1 MENGGRQNE
10 PAIAASALQS
20 DRAGKASSRVL
31 QETPHSLPTRV
42 PVEFQMPSKDDRCEA
57 VKARS
62 RDISEGGVFVL
73 CKTLPALGANMEL
86 IIRLPA
92 AQGATAPLELEMT
105 GEVIR
110 LETPPGRENQWDL
123 RFAPDE
129 RFFAARVEEERL
141 GRKVMVQA
149 DDKQL

>member
-1 MENGGRQNE
+1 
-10 PAIAASALQS
+10 
-20 DRAGKASSRVL
+20 
-31 QETPHSLPTRV
+31 
-42 PVEFQMPSKDDRCEA
+42 
-57 VKARS
+57 
-62 RDISEGGVFVL
+62 
-73 CKTLPALGANMEL
+73 MEL

-110 LETPPGRENQWDL
+110 LETSTGRENSGDL

-129 RFFAARVEEERL
+129 RFFAARVEEERQ